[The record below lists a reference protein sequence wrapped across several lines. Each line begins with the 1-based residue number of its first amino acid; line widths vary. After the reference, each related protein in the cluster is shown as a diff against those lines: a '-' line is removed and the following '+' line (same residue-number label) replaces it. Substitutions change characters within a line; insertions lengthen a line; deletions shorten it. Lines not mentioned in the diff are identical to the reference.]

1 MGAGE
6 YYLEELEEIICM
18 EEERRR
24 RQKLGLPTDNGALQ
38 DSVSELFSPKN
49 SSGYRKQTL
58 RTERVILFY
67 KIDDRELMN
76 HDIFNFMWNVNI
88 H

>member
-38 DSVSELFSPKN
+38 DSVSELFSPKHFWLQKN
-49 SSGYRKQTL
+49 TVLWRQ
-58 RTERVILFY
+58 
-67 KIDDRELMN
+67 
-76 HDIFNFMWNVNI
+76 
-88 H
+88 

>member
-1 MGAGE
+1 MIVFYLQFALVHYFTKVGAGE

-49 SSGYRKQTL
+49 SGYRKQT
-58 RTERVILFY
+58 
-67 KIDDRELMN
+67 
-76 HDIFNFMWNVNI
+76 
-88 H
+88 

>member
-1 MGAGE
+1 
-6 YYLEELEEIICM
+6 M

-38 DSVSELFSPKN
+38 DSVSELVSPKTFATFLAMQKTN
-49 SSGYRKQTL
+49 LDGRESSS
-58 RTERVILFY
+58 FY
-67 KIDDRELMN
+67 KIDDHELMN
-76 HDIFNFMWNVNI
+76 HDVFNFMWNVNI